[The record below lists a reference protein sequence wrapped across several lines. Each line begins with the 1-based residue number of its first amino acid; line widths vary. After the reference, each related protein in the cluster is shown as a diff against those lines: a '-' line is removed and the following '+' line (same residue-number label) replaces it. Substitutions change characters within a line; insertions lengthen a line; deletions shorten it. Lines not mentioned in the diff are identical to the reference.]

1 MTKYDEQRKNT
12 IKWIKRSNPEAWFR
26 LNMGPQKWDAHLKEL
41 AKKRREKK
49 VITEEEEDDDIGI
62 V

>member
-1 MTKYDEQRKNT
+1 MTKYDEQKKNT

-41 AKKRREKK
+41 AKKRREKLASK
-49 VITEEEEDDDIGI
+49 VDDEDAII